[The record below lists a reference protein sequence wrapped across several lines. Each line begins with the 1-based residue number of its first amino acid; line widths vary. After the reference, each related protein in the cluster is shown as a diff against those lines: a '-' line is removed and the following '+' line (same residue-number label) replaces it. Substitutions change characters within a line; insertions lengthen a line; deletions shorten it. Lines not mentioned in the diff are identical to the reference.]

1 MKSYKHY
8 IRYEKENKGT
18 FTIICAVILL
28 CLVVLAI
35 LTMCGV
41 IDDITWKPDVVYPMA
56 NAKISWLQT
65 YHPGAWAQ

>member
-56 NAKISWLQT
+56 NQHIEWRYAGYAGT
-65 YHPGAWAQ
+65 